1 MFSWLEFEKWLL
13 NQIITIN
20 MIFVEYFVLSY
31 NLFFPWRRKKALGT
45 LIECNS
51 HMALTPF
58 LFFIINVLISSAIS
72 SSDYISRRVVNT
84 IKLFTEKK
92 LINWEICF
100 FEPLLFLLGLIVF
113 TIIIQLASRYF
124 RKTIFN
130 FEHVFNTIFYSS
142 VLYVPFTIIKIIY
155 SKAGIYVIPFKSAIF
170 YYLTNTFNV
179 SWTMIYY
186 INDILFIISDVLLFN
201 FIWAY
206 MAYGMLIL
214 YDCGERKA
222 TIKTLGTSI
231 AMFSVLQILIGL
243 APSYDRMNYYN
254 KVMEITREQDS
265 KMQAVD
271 LQSSILDWYF
281 IISNDD
287 KLPSNFRYIS
297 LTKSMV
303 WSLGSS
309 QDADT
314 QVVFNECLNKFNQK
328 DYASIELIVKHN
340 FESTLKK
347 DTLTQVRL
355 LQYLENAKVLK
366 TKEDFYYTNK
376 DWIGTNMFYDA
387 AKTLKICP

>member
-1 MFSWLEFEKWLL
+1 
-13 NQIITIN
+13 
-20 MIFVEYFVLSY
+20 MIFVEYFILSY
-31 NLFFPWRRKKALGT
+31 NLFFPWRRKNALRN

-58 LFFIINVLISSAIS
+58 LFFIINILISSAIS
-72 SSDYISRRVVNT
+72 SSDFINLKVVNT

-100 FEPLLFLLGLIVF
+100 FEPLLFLLGIIVF

-124 RKTIFN
+124 RKTVFS
-130 FEHVFNTIFYSS
+130 FEHIFNTIFYSS

-155 SKAGIYVIPFKSAIF
+155 PKAGIYVIPLKSDIF
-170 YYLTNTFNV
+170 YYLINTFNV

-186 INDILFIISDVLLFN
+186 INDIMFIISDVLLFN

-214 YDCGERKA
+214 YSCGERKA
-222 TIKTLGTSI
+222 IIKTLGISI
-231 AMFSVLQILIGL
+231 VMFSVLQVLIGL

-254 KVMEITREQDS
+254 KVMEITRKQDS
-265 KMQAVD
+265 KMQAFELHSNV
-271 LQSSILDWYF
+271 LDWYF
-281 IISNDD
+281 IISNND
-287 KLPSNFRYIS
+287 KLPTNFRYIS
-297 LTKSMV
+297 LTKAMV

-309 QDADT
+309 QDADM
-314 QVVFNECLNKFNQK
+314 QVVFNECLNKINQK

-355 LQYLENAKVLK
+355 LQYLESAKVLRA
-366 TKEDFYYTNK
+366 KEDFYYTNE
-376 DWIGTNMFYDA
+376 DWIGTIMFYDA